1 MIKFGPAQEKDLSVI
16 MEIENSGFSNDEA
29 ATKDSMLGRIKTI
42 SDTFIVAY
50 DEQRQPLGYV
60 VGSASH
66 ERYISDELF
75 EKTVPNS
82 QAAKYQTILSLAVA
96 PDKRGS
102 GLAGQLL
109 EQLAVVARKQRRQLI
124 ALTCLKRLIPFY
136 EKHSY
141 QVDGISDSQHA
152 GEIWYNMTRI
162 L

>member
-109 EQLAVVARKQRRQLI
+109 EQLAVVARKAETTVNNLN
-124 ALTCLKRLIPFY
+124 LFKKTDPF
-136 EKHSY
+136 
-141 QVDGISDSQHA
+141 
-152 GEIWYNMTRI
+152 